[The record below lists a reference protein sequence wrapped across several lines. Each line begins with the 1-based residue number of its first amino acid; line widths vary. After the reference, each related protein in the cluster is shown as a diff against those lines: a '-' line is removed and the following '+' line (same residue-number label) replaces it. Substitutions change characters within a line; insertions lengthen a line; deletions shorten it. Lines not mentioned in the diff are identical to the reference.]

1 MVLASPAA
9 SVTAVLGPTN
19 TGKTHLAIER
29 MLGHRNGVIGF
40 PLRLL
45 ARENYDKIV
54 ARKGA
59 RAVALVTGEEKIVP
73 PDAKYF
79 VCTVEAMPLDRR
91 FEFLAVDEVQIAGEQ
106 ERGHVFTDRLMH
118 ARGLDETML
127 LGSETIRPLLKRLV
141 PGARFETRPRLSE
154 LSYSGLCKMT
164 RLPRRSAVVAF
175 SAADVY
181 AIAEVVRRQRGGVAV
196 VMGALS
202 PRTRNAQVQMYQE
215 GDVDYLVATDAI
227 GMGLNMD
234 IDHVFFASDRK
245 FDGRFPRRLRA
256 AELAQIAG
264 RAGRHMNDGT
274 FGVTGNCAPL
284 DDEAVMAIESH
295 TFDPLKQLGWR
306 NTRLDFSTIRDL
318 KRSLDIWPEHDFLSR
333 KRDGE
338 DQEALETLSRMADVA
353 VRATSPARIRLLW
366 DVCQIPDFQKHL
378 TESHARLLAQVY
390 LYLTDAEEKLPSDW
404 VDGQMSRFDR
414 TEGDID
420 TLMGRIAHIRTWT
433 YITHRGD
440 WIDDAGH
447 WQSRA
452 RAIEDRLSDALHQ
465 QLTLR
470 FVDRRSA
477 TLSRKLKGDKEDILA
492 GVSGDGT
499 VTVEGHRVGHLE
511 GFSFQPDAA
520 NTEEEKQVMTAA
532 RRVLPDEIAR
542 RVSRL
547 ESDLDEVFRLDSHG
561 VFFWRGHPVAD
572 LVAGDV
578 AWRPDVR
585 VRESDMLEPAQ
596 RDRMHKRL
604 RTWMEAHLEAV
615 VPQLLQL
622 ARSDLSGGAR
632 GIVFQVLE
640 GLGNAPAEGLR
651 AMVKELDDQ
660 GRKDLARVGIR
671 LGTENLYIPQ
681 LLKPKAVA
689 LRGLLWSVQH
699 GRFPEEGLPPE
710 GRVQVVRRAET
721 PTEYD
726 VALGYQRL
734 GGRAIRIDMVERIAA
749 LIRQAARNGPFPI
762 NPDMLSL
769 AGVDHETFAA
779 ILNDLGYR
787 KVGER
792 PAEVPQAVTAAGTAP
807 ETVSDTETSAVTPV
821 PTEAGTDEAVPAET
835 VSAEAAPTGSD
846 TVEGATDPTGA
857 MPDPVAAESLA
868 MPTPEEDGPASDAEP
883 VSAVAVED
891 SPQSVEPE
899 AEPVTSEPAASEA
912 AASEAV
918 EPEAQPPVDITVAE
932 AAPGDQDQADSTPGD
947 VVPAG
952 PDVEEIQVGDV
963 SSAPAED
970 AGDAGATDVEAEAE
984 PVVMVPLFAR
994 RRREEGRRPRS
1005 NRSKRQGEQ
1014 RADGAP
1020 SGENRQQGRP
1030 YQGRSAQ
1037 SQPGQGQGQSGQ
1049 AQSGQGQPP
1058 QGQAPQGR
1066 SGDGKPSHGKPQHAR
1081 HGQGDGGGQRS
1092 DGRRG
1097 KGGGPKRRDGDR
1109 RGRDGRD
1116 DRPRV
1121 HTAEPERKGEI
1132 DPDSPFAA
1140 LAGLRDALRKKDG

>member
-59 RAVALVTGEEKIVP
+59 RAVALVTGEEKIIP
-73 PDAKYF
+73 PDARYF
-79 VCTVEAMPLDRR
+79 VCTVESMPVDRG
-91 FEFLAVDEVQIAGEQ
+91 FEFLAVDEIQLAGDP

-175 SAADVY
+175 SASDVY
-181 AIAEVVRRQRGGVAV
+181 AIAETVRRQRGGVAV

-215 GDVDYLVATDAI
+215 GEVDYLVATDAI

-245 FDGRFPRRLRA
+245 FDGRFPRKLRA

-274 FGVTGNCAPL
+274 FGVTGTCSPL

-306 NTRLDFSTIRDL
+306 NTRLDFSTMRDL
-318 KRSLDIWPEHDFLSR
+318 KRSLEAWPEHDFLSR

-338 DQEALETLSRMADVA
+338 DQEALETLSRMEEVA
-353 VRATSPARIRLLW
+353 VRASAPARIRLLW

-452 RAIEDRLSDALHQ
+452 RSIEDRLSDALHQ

-477 TLSRKLKGDKEDILA
+477 TLSRKLKGGKEDILA

-499 VTVEGHRVGHLE
+499 VTVEGHRVGTLE
-511 GFSFQPDAA
+511 GFSFAPDAA

-542 RVSRL
+542 RVARL
-547 ESDLDEVFRLDSHG
+547 ESDLDEVFRLDGHG

-596 RDRMHKRL
+596 RDRMQKRL
-604 RTWMEAHLEAV
+604 KTWLEAHLEATI
-615 VPQLLQL
+615 PQLLQL

-660 GRKDLARVGIR
+660 GRKDLARVGVR

-689 LRGLLWSVQH
+689 LRGLLWSVHH

-710 GRVQVVRRAET
+710 GRVQVVRRPET

-726 VALGYQRL
+726 IALGYQRL

-749 LIRQAARNGPFPI
+749 LIRQSARNGPFPI

-792 PAEVPQAVTAAGTAP
+792 PAETPAAAAAAPAADAAAGEGAQDAAPAAEAPAP
-807 ETVSDTETSAVTPV
+807 ETQPEEAPATAETAPQEPAPV
-821 PTEAGTDEAVPAET
+821 ETAPADPAEAPAVPAPAG
-835 VSAEAAPTGSD
+835 SAPATSVEEEAAG
-846 TVEGATDPTGA
+846 VGAPSPADAPATT
-857 MPDPVAAESLA
+857 
-868 MPTPEEDGPASDAEP
+868 EERASPGIA
-883 VSAVAVED
+883 AVEI
-891 SPQSVEPE
+891 P
-899 AEPVTSEPAASEA
+899 
-912 AASEAV
+912 AV
-918 EPEAQPPVDITVAE
+918 ETPAVEIAAAE
-932 AAPGDQDQADSTPGD
+932 AAPGEAAPGETTPG
-947 VVPAG
+947 
-952 PDVEEIQVGDV
+952 ETT
-963 SSAPAED
+963 SASPSD
-970 AGDAGATDVEAEAE
+970 AEAPE
-984 PVVMVPLFAR
+984 TPAPSTSEAASDAVGETPSGEGEAVVMVPLFAR
-994 RRREEGRRPRS
+994 RRREEGRRPRA
-1005 NRSKRQGEQ
+1005 NRGKRQGEQ
-1014 RADGAP
+1014 RAEGAEDGAAA
-1020 SGENRQQGRP
+1020 GERRRQ
-1030 YQGRSAQ
+1030 
-1037 SQPGQGQGQSGQ
+1037 
-1049 AQSGQGQPP
+1049 
-1058 QGQAPQGR
+1058 
-1066 SGDGKPSHGKPQHAR
+1066 GKPSGGKPADGNTAGRGNARPGSNAGPGGKPGSGNNAGRGKPR
-1081 HGQGDGGGQRS
+1081 HGQGDGEHS
-1092 DGRRG
+1092 DRRRG
-1097 KGGGPKRRDGDR
+1097 KGGPNRRDDR
-1109 RGRDGRD
+1109 RGRD

-1121 HTAEPERKGEI
+1121 HTAEPERKGEV

>member
-29 MLGHRNGVIGF
+29 MLGHRDGVIGF

-54 ARKGA
+54 ARKGH

-73 PDAKYF
+73 PDARYF
-79 VCTVEAMPLDRR
+79 VCTVESMPVDRR
-91 FEFLAVDEVQIAGEQ
+91 FEFLAVDEVQLAGDQ
-106 ERGHVFTDRLMH
+106 ERGHIFTDRLIH
-118 ARGLDETML
+118 ARGLEETMF

-141 PGARFETRPRLSE
+141 PDARFETRPRLSD

-215 GDVDYLVATDAI
+215 GEVDYLVATDAI

-234 IDHVFFASDRK
+234 IDHVFFAADRK

-295 TFDPLKQLGWR
+295 TFDPLKQLAWR
-306 NTRLDFSTIRDL
+306 NNRLDFSTIRDL
-318 KRSLDIWPEHDFLSR
+318 KRSLEQWPDHDFLSR

-338 DQEALETLSRMADVA
+338 DQEALEALSRMEDVA
-353 VRATSPARIRLLW
+353 VRASSQSRIRLLW
-366 DVCQIPDFQKHL
+366 EVCQIPDFQKHL

-404 VDGQMSRFDR
+404 VNGQMSRFDR

-447 WQSRA
+447 WQSTA

-477 TLSRKLKGDKEDILA
+477 TLARKLKGGKEEILA

-511 GFSFQPDAA
+511 GFSFVPDAA

-532 RRVLPDEIAR
+532 RRVLPDEIGR

-547 ESDLDEVFRLDSHG
+547 ESDLDEVFRLDGHG

-578 AWRPDVR
+578 PLRPGVR

-596 RDRMHKRL
+596 RERIEKRL
-604 RTWMEAHLEAV
+604 RTWTETHLEAV
-615 VPQLLQL
+615 VPQLTQL
-622 ARSDLSGGAR
+622 DRSDLSGGAR

-689 LRGLLWSVQH
+689 LRGLLWSVHH
-699 GRFPEEGLPPE
+699 GRFPEEGTPPE
-710 GRVQVVRRAET
+710 GRVQIERRPET
-721 PTEYD
+721 PKEYD
-726 VALGYQRL
+726 LALGYQRL

-749 LIRQAARNGPFPI
+749 LIRQAARNGPFAI

-792 PAEVPQAVTAAGTAP
+792 PAETPQTASATVDAQPAESELSGNEPAHSLPVGVPQAEPDAGSEATAVQDTAAATDTEMPQAP
-807 ETVSDTETSAVTPV
+807 TETVSPVEPSSEGDRPEVSISGADPSGEVVSSADPGMATASDGAAPPPV
-821 PTEAGTDEAVPAET
+821 EASADALAEAPADIPVEAAAPDGP
-835 VSAEAAPTGSD
+835 VDAAGAEAPVEGGSAEA
-846 TVEGATDPTGA
+846 EATA
-857 MPDPVAAESLA
+857 
-868 MPTPEEDGPASDAEP
+868 
-883 VSAVAVED
+883 
-891 SPQSVEPE
+891 
-899 AEPVTSEPAASEA
+899 
-912 AASEAV
+912 
-918 EPEAQPPVDITVAE
+918 
-932 AAPGDQDQADSTPGD
+932 
-947 VVPAG
+947 
-952 PDVEEIQVGDV
+952 
-963 SSAPAED
+963 
-970 AGDAGATDVEAEAE
+970 

-994 RRREEGRRPRS
+994 RRREEGRRPRA
-1005 NRSKRQGEQ
+1005 NRGKRPAEAKGEQ
-1014 RADGAP
+1014 RAEAAATGDTRRQGKPANSAKGGPGAAGQGKP
-1020 SGENRQQGRP
+1020 TQGRP
-1030 YQGRSAQ
+1030 
-1037 SQPGQGQGQSGQ
+1037 
-1049 AQSGQGQPP
+1049 
-1058 QGQAPQGR
+1058 
-1066 SGDGKPSHGKPQHAR
+1066 
-1081 HGQGDGGGQRS
+1081 GQGDGDGQRS
-1092 DGRRG
+1092 DRRRG
-1097 KGGGPKRRDGDR
+1097 KGGPKRRDRDDR
-1109 RGRDGRD
+1109 RGRD

-1132 DPDSPFAA
+1132 DPGSPFAA
-1140 LAGLRDALRKKDG
+1140 LAGLRDAMRKKDG

>member
-29 MLGHRNGVIGF
+29 MLGHRDGVIGF

-54 ARKGA
+54 ARKGH
-59 RAVALVTGEEKIVP
+59 RAVALVTGEEKIIP
-73 PDAKYF
+73 PDARYF
-79 VCTVEAMPLDRR
+79 VCTVESMPLDRA
-91 FEFLAVDEVQIAGEQ
+91 FEFLAVDEVQLAGDP
-106 ERGHVFTDRLMH
+106 ERGHVFTDRLLH
-118 ARGLDETML
+118 ARGLEETML

-141 PGARFETRPRLSE
+141 PEARFETRPRLSE

-215 GDVDYLVATDAI
+215 GEVDYLVATDAI

-295 TFDPLKQLGWR
+295 TFDPLKQLSWR
-306 NTRLDFSTIRDL
+306 NTRLDFSTMRDL
-318 KRSLDIWPEHDFLSR
+318 KRSLEVWPEHDFLSR

-338 DQEALETLSRMADVA
+338 DHEALEALSRTEEVA
-353 VRATSPARIRLLW
+353 ARANGPARIRLLW

-477 TLSRKLKGDKEDILA
+477 TLSRKLKGGKEDILA

-547 ESDLDEVFRLDSHG
+547 ESDLDEVFRLDGHG
-561 VFFWRGHPVAD
+561 VFFWRGTPVAD

-578 AWRPDVR
+578 PWRPDVR
-585 VRESDMLEPAQ
+585 VRESDMLEPPQ
-596 RDRMHKRL
+596 RDRVQKRL
-604 RTWMEAHLEAV
+604 RTWLEVHLEAV
-615 VPQLLQL
+615 IPQLLQL

-651 AMVKELDDQ
+651 PMVKELDDQ

-681 LLKPKAVA
+681 LLKPKPVA
-689 LRGLLWSVQH
+689 LRGLLWSVFH

-710 GRVQVVRRAET
+710 GRVQVVRRPET

-726 VALGYQRL
+726 IALGYQRL

-749 LIRQAARNGPFPI
+749 LIRQAARNGPFAI

-769 AGVDHETFAA
+769 AGVDHETFTA

-792 PAEVPQAVTAAGTAP
+792 PAEQPAAEQPVADQSAAPEDQAAVADTAAEEPTPGEAAETQPVETQPVETQPVDTTAADTTDADTPAAPAEVEGPEAGSERADAEAP
-807 ETVSDTETSAVTPV
+807 ESV
-821 PTEAGTDEAVPAET
+821 
-835 VSAEAAPTGSD
+835 
-846 TVEGATDPTGA
+846 GA
-857 MPDPVAAESLA
+857 
-868 MPTPEEDGPASDAEP
+868 PTPEEPPAGEQPADAAPTEVRPEAAETPAVPDAAPAADPEVTTPAEP
-883 VSAVAVED
+883 VD
-891 SPQSVEPE
+891 
-899 AEPVTSEPAASEA
+899 A
-912 AASEAV
+912 AASDVAADPESPDDAAEV
-918 EPEAQPPVDITVAE
+918 APEAD
-932 AAPGDQDQADSTPGD
+932 
-947 VVPAG
+947 
-952 PDVEEIQVGDV
+952 
-963 SSAPAED
+963 
-970 AGDAGATDVEAEAE
+970 AE

-994 RRREEGRRPRS
+994 RRREENRRPRP
-1005 NRSKRQGEQ
+1005 NRNKQRQGGNRQNVAEGAPAGEA
-1014 RADGAP
+1014 RADG
-1020 SGENRQQGRP
+1020 RP
-1030 YQGRSAQ
+1030 AQ
-1037 SQPGQGQGQSGQ
+1037 DRPAQDRQGQDRQGQDRQ
-1049 AQSGQGQPP
+1049 ERSGQGKRPDN
-1058 QGQAPQGR
+1058 R
-1066 SGDGKPSHGKPQHAR
+1066 SSQGKPQHGKPAHAR
-1081 HGQGDGGGQRS
+1081 QGEGDGQRS
-1092 DGRRG
+1092 DRRRG
-1097 KGGGPKRRDGDR
+1097 GGKGPNRRDGDR
-1109 RGRDGRD
+1109 RGRD

-1121 HTAEPERKGEI
+1121 HTAEPERRGEI

-1140 LAGLRDALRKKDG
+1140 LAGLRDAMRKKDG

>member
-1 MVLASPAA
+1 M
-9 SVTAVLGPTN
+9 AVLGPTN

-29 MLGHRNGVIGF
+29 MLAHRTGVIGF

-54 ARKGA
+54 ARKGH
-59 RAVALVTGEEKIVP
+59 RAVALVTGEEKIIP
-73 PDAKYF
+73 PDARYF
-79 VCTVEAMPLDRR
+79 VCTVESMPLDRA
-91 FEFLAVDEVQIAGEQ
+91 FEFLAVDEVQLAGDP
-106 ERGHVFTDRLMH
+106 ERGHVFTDRLLH

-127 LGSETIRPLLKRLV
+127 LGSETIRPLLRRLV
-141 PGARFETRPRLSE
+141 PEARFETRPRLSE

-215 GDVDYLVATDAI
+215 GEVDYLVATDAI

-245 FDGRFPRRLRA
+245 FDGRFPRKLRA

-274 FGVTGNCAPL
+274 FGVTGNCPPL
-284 DDEAVMAIESH
+284 DDEAVMAIETH
-295 TFDPLKQLGWR
+295 TFDALKQLSWR
-306 NTRLDFSTIRDL
+306 NTRLDFSTMRDL
-318 KRSLDIWPEHDFLSR
+318 KRSLEVWPEHDFLSR

-338 DQEALETLSRMADVA
+338 DQEALEALSRMEEVA
-353 VRATSPARIRLLW
+353 KRANGPGRIRLLW

-477 TLSRKLKGDKEDILA
+477 TLSRKLKGGKEDILA

-547 ESDLDEVFRLDSHG
+547 ESDLDEVFRLDGHG
-561 VFFWRGHPVAD
+561 VFFWRGTPVAD

-578 AWRPDVR
+578 PWRPDVR
-585 VRESDMLEPAQ
+585 VRESDMLEPPQ
-596 RDRMHKRL
+596 RDRVQKRL
-604 RTWMEAHLEAV
+604 RTWLEVHLEAV
-615 VPQLLQL
+615 IPQLLQL

-640 GLGNAPAEGLR
+640 GLGNAPAEALR
-651 AMVKELDDQ
+651 PMVKELDEQ

-681 LLKPKAVA
+681 LLKPKPVA
-689 LRGLLWSVQH
+689 MRGLLWSVFH

-710 GRVQVVRRAET
+710 GRVQVVRRPET
-721 PTEYD
+721 PKEYD
-726 VALGYQRL
+726 IALGYQRL

-749 LIRQAARNGPFPI
+749 LIRQAARNGPFAI

-769 AGVDHETFAA
+769 AGVDHETFTA

-792 PAEVPQAVTAAGTAP
+792 PADQPAAVQTPSEASDAPAAAEEPTPGEAVAAEAGAEMAAEQPAP
-807 ETVSDTETSAVTPV
+807 EQAGPEQAEGEARAEVADAQAPESIGAPTLQDT
-821 PTEAGTDEAVPAET
+821 PA
-835 VSAEAAPTGSD
+835 AEAAP
-846 TVEGATDPTGA
+846 EAP
-857 MPDPVAAESLA
+857 AAA
-868 MPTPEEDGPASDAEP
+868 TPEAP
-883 VSAVAVED
+883 
-891 SPQSVEPE
+891 
-899 AEPVTSEPAASEA
+899 
-912 AASEAV
+912 
-918 EPEAQPPVDITVAE
+918 AE
-932 AAPGDQDQADSTPGD
+932 AAPEVPSEAGSEEPAADAAPQGGTAEETPD
-947 VVPAG
+947 AAG
-952 PDVEEIQVGDV
+952 E
-963 SSAPAED
+963 
-970 AGDAGATDVEAEAE
+970 TEAEA
-984 PVVMVPLFAR
+984 VVMVPLFAR
-994 RRREEGRRPRS
+994 RRREEGRRPRPNRNRQRQGGERSGAEAGAETRTDGRPGREKRADNRPNQGKPS
-1005 NRSKRQGEQ
+1005 NGKPGGGKPAHGRQGE
-1014 RADGAP
+1014 
-1020 SGENRQQGRP
+1020 
-1030 YQGRSAQ
+1030 
-1037 SQPGQGQGQSGQ
+1037 
-1049 AQSGQGQPP
+1049 
-1058 QGQAPQGR
+1058 
-1066 SGDGKPSHGKPQHAR
+1066 GD
-1081 HGQGDGGGQRS
+1081 GQRS
-1092 DGRRG
+1092 DRRRG
-1097 KGGGPKRRDGDR
+1097 GGKGPNRRDDR
-1109 RGRDGRD
+1109 RGRD

-1121 HTAEPERKGEI
+1121 HTAEPERRGEI

-1140 LAGLRDALRKKDG
+1140 LAGLRDAMRKKDG

>member
-29 MLGHRNGVIGF
+29 MLGHRDGVIGF

-54 ARKGA
+54 ARKGV
-59 RAVALVTGEEKIVP
+59 RAVALVTGEEKIIP
-73 PDAKYF
+73 PDARYF
-79 VCTVEAMPLDRR
+79 VCTVESMPVDRR
-91 FEFLAVDEVQIAGEQ
+91 FEFLAVDEVQLAGDP
-106 ERGHVFTDRLMH
+106 ERGHVFTDRLIN

-127 LGSETIRPLLKRLV
+127 LGAETIRPLLKKLV
-141 PGARFETRPRLSE
+141 PGARLETRPRLSE
-154 LSYSGLCKMT
+154 LTYSGHAKMT

-181 AIAEVVRRQRGGVAV
+181 AIAEIVRRQRGGAAV

-215 GDVDYLVATDAI
+215 GEVDYLIATDAI

-306 NTRLDFSTIRDL
+306 NTRLDFTTIRDL
-318 KRSLDIWPEHDFLSR
+318 KRSLELWPEHDFLSR

-338 DQEALETLSRMADVA
+338 DQEALDALSRMEEVA
-353 VRATSPARIRLLW
+353 ARASSPGRIRLLW

-390 LYLTDAEEKLPSDW
+390 LYLTDADERLPSDW

-440 WIDDAGH
+440 WIEDAGH

-477 TLSRKLKGDKEDILA
+477 TLSRKLKGGKEEILA

-511 GFSFQPDAA
+511 GFAFVPDAA
-520 NTEEEKQVMTAA
+520 NSEEAKQVMTAA
-532 RRVLPDEIAR
+532 RRVLPEEIAR

-547 ESDLDEVFRLDSHG
+547 ESDLDEVFRLDGHG
-561 VFFWRGHPVAD
+561 VFSWRGHAVAD

-585 VRESDMLEPAQ
+585 VRDSDLLEPTH
-596 RDRMHKRL
+596 RDRVHKRL
-604 RTWMEAHLEAV
+604 RTWLEAHLEAGI
-615 VPQLLQL
+615 PQLLQL
-622 ARSDLSGGAR
+622 ARSDLSGAAR
-632 GIVFQVLE
+632 GITFQVLE

-651 AMVKELDDQ
+651 TLVKELDEQ

-671 LGTENLYIPQ
+671 LGTENLYIPL

-689 LRGLLWSVQH
+689 LRGLLWSVSN

-710 GRVQVVRRAET
+710 GRVQVERQAET
-721 PTEYD
+721 PKEFD
-726 VALGYQRL
+726 LALGYQRL

-749 LIRQAARNGPFPI
+749 LVRQAARNGPFAI

-792 PAEVPQAVTAAGTAP
+792 PAEPAPAVASADAEAP
-807 ETVSDTETSAVTPV
+807 ETVPAEAASAETAPADTVATDGQAPETPMSA
-821 PTEAGTDEAVPAET
+821 DAET
-835 VSAEAAPTGSD
+835 V
-846 TVEGATDPTGA
+846 
-857 MPDPVAAESLA
+857 
-868 MPTPEEDGPASDAEP
+868 
-883 VSAVAVED
+883 
-891 SPQSVEPE
+891 
-899 AEPVTSEPAASEA
+899 
-912 AASEAV
+912 
-918 EPEAQPPVDITVAE
+918 
-932 AAPGDQDQADSTPGD
+932 
-947 VVPAG
+947 G
-952 PDVEEIQVGDV
+952 PDVETAQTDVAQTDVAQTDVAQTDVAQTDVAQTDVTPPGAPQGDTVGDA
-963 SSAPAED
+963 SAPQTAAEGVTGTEGEEAPTSP
-970 AGDAGATDVEAEAE
+970 AGDAVPPATADAAPPSADAAAMEPTAE
-984 PVVMVPLFAR
+984 PDAAPQDQAGAETVEGEAPAVVMVPLFAR
-994 RRREEGRRPRS
+994 RRREDGRRPRG
-1005 NRSKRQGEQ
+1005 NRGKQRQGGDRQAGDRQGGERQ
-1014 RADGAP
+1014 GGERRAEAPTGAP
-1020 SGENRQQGRP
+1020 SGKGRPERKRHEKQGQGRP
-1030 YQGRSAQ
+1030 DAGGDTAGR
-1037 SQPGQGQGQSGQ
+1037 Q
-1049 AQSGQGQPP
+1049 A
-1058 QGQAPQGR
+1058 
-1066 SGDGKPSHGKPQHAR
+1066 D
-1081 HGQGDGGGQRS
+1081 GQRS
-1092 DGRRG
+1092 DRRRG
-1097 KGGGPKRRDGDR
+1097 KGGGRRDGDR
-1109 RGRDGRD
+1109 RERRD

-1132 DPDSPFAA
+1132 DPDSPFAK

>member
-1 MVLASPAA
+1 MGDVCKTFSVRTPICVMPKAALNGALCSFPMVLASPAA
-9 SVTAVLGPTN
+9 SVMAVLGPTN

-29 MLGHRNGVIGF
+29 MLAHRSGVIGF

-54 ARKGA
+54 ARKGH
-59 RAVALVTGEEKIVP
+59 RAVALVTGEEKIIP
-73 PDAKYF
+73 PDARYF
-79 VCTVEAMPLDRR
+79 VCTVESMPLDRA
-91 FEFLAVDEVQIAGEQ
+91 FEFLAVDEVQLAGDP
-106 ERGHVFTDRLMH
+106 ERGHVFTDRLLH

-127 LGSETIRPLLKRLV
+127 LGSETIRPLLRRLV
-141 PGARFETRPRLSE
+141 PEARFETRRRLSE

-215 GDVDYLVATDAI
+215 GEVDYLVATDAI

-245 FDGRFPRRLRA
+245 FDGRFPRKLRA

-274 FGVTGNCAPL
+274 FGVTGNCPPL
-284 DDEAVMAIESH
+284 DDEAVMAIETH
-295 TFDPLKQLGWR
+295 TFDALKQLSWR
-306 NTRLDFSTIRDL
+306 NTRLDFSTMRDL
-318 KRSLDIWPEHDFLSR
+318 KRSLEVWPEHDFLSR

-338 DQEALETLSRMADVA
+338 DQEALEALSRMEEVA
-353 VRATSPARIRLLW
+353 KRANGPGRIRLLW

-477 TLSRKLKGDKEDILA
+477 TLSRKLKGGKEDILA

-547 ESDLDEVFRLDSHG
+547 ESDLDEVFRLDGHG
-561 VFFWRGHPVAD
+561 VFFWRGTPVAD

-578 AWRPDVR
+578 PWRPDVR
-585 VRESDMLEPAQ
+585 VRESDMLEPPQ
-596 RDRMHKRL
+596 RDRVQKRL
-604 RTWMEAHLEAV
+604 RTWLEVHLEAV
-615 VPQLLQL
+615 IPQLLQL

-640 GLGNAPAEGLR
+640 GLGNAPAEALR
-651 AMVKELDDQ
+651 PMVKELDEQ

-681 LLKPKAVA
+681 LLKPKPVA
-689 LRGLLWSVQH
+689 MRGLLWSVFH

-710 GRVQVVRRAET
+710 GRVQVVRRPET
-721 PTEYD
+721 PKEYD
-726 VALGYQRL
+726 IALGYQRL

-749 LIRQAARNGPFPI
+749 LIRQAARNGPFAI

-769 AGVDHETFAA
+769 AGVDHETFTA

-792 PAEVPQAVTAAGTAP
+792 PADQPAAAQTSSEAPDAPAAAEEPTPGEAVAAETGAETVPEQPAPDQPAP
-807 ETVSDTETSAVTPV
+807 ETQAEVADAQAPESVGAPAPEDTPV
-821 PTEAGTDEAVPAET
+821 VEVAPA
-835 VSAEAAPTGSD
+835 
-846 TVEGATDPTGA
+846 
-857 MPDPVAAESLA
+857 
-868 MPTPEEDGPASDAEP
+868 
-883 VSAVAVED
+883 
-891 SPQSVEPE
+891 
-899 AEPVTSEPAASEA
+899 EPAAETPAEVPPEVPSEA
-912 AASEAV
+912 GSE
-918 EPEAQPPVDITVAE
+918 EPVAE
-932 AAPGDQDQADSTPGD
+932 AAPQDGTAEETPD
-947 VVPAG
+947 TAG
-952 PDVEEIQVGDV
+952 E
-963 SSAPAED
+963 
-970 AGDAGATDVEAEAE
+970 TEAEA
-984 PVVMVPLFAR
+984 VVMVPLFAR
-994 RRREEGRRPRS
+994 RRREEGRRPRPNRNRQRQGGERSGAETGAETRTDGRPGREKRADNRPNQGKPS
-1005 NRSKRQGEQ
+1005 NGKPGGGKPAHGRQGE
-1014 RADGAP
+1014 
-1020 SGENRQQGRP
+1020 
-1030 YQGRSAQ
+1030 
-1037 SQPGQGQGQSGQ
+1037 
-1049 AQSGQGQPP
+1049 
-1058 QGQAPQGR
+1058 
-1066 SGDGKPSHGKPQHAR
+1066 GD
-1081 HGQGDGGGQRS
+1081 GQRS
-1092 DGRRG
+1092 DRRRG
-1097 KGGGPKRRDGDR
+1097 GGKGPNRRDDR
-1109 RGRDGRD
+1109 RGRD

-1121 HTAEPERKGEI
+1121 HTAEPERRGEI

-1140 LAGLRDALRKKDG
+1140 LAGLRDAMRKKDG

>member
-29 MLGHRNGVIGF
+29 MLGHRDGVIGF

-54 ARKGA
+54 ARKGH
-59 RAVALVTGEEKIVP
+59 RAVALVTGEEKIIP

-79 VCTVEAMPLDRR
+79 VCTVESMPVERG
-91 FEFLAVDEVQIAGEQ
+91 FEFLAVDEVQLAGDQ

-118 ARGLDETML
+118 ARGLEETML

-141 PGARFETRPRLSE
+141 PDARFETRPRLSE

-215 GDVDYLVATDAI
+215 GEVDYLVATDAI

-234 IDHVFFASDRK
+234 IDHVFFAADRK

-295 TFDPLKQLGWR
+295 TFDPLKQLAWR
-306 NTRLDFSTIRDL
+306 NNRLDFSTIRDL
-318 KRSLDIWPEHDFLSR
+318 KRSLEQWPDHDFLSR

-338 DQEALETLSRMADVA
+338 DQEALEALSRMEDVA
-353 VRATSPARIRLLW
+353 GRASSQARIRLLW

-477 TLSRKLKGDKEDILA
+477 TLARKLKGGKEDILA

-511 GFSFQPDAA
+511 GFSFVPDAA

-532 RRVLPDEIAR
+532 RRVLPDEIGR

-547 ESDLDEVFRLDSHG
+547 ESDLDEVFRLDGHG

-578 AWRPDVR
+578 PWRPGVR
-585 VRESDMLEPAQ
+585 VRESDMLDPPQ
-596 RDRMHKRL
+596 RDRIEKRL
-604 RTWMEAHLEAV
+604 RTWTEAHLEAV
-615 VPQLLQL
+615 IPQLLQL
-622 ARSDLSGGAR
+622 DRSDLSGGAR

-651 AMVKELDDQ
+651 PMVKELDDQ

-689 LRGLLWSVQH
+689 LRGLLWSVHH
-699 GRFPEEGLPPE
+699 GRFPEEGMPPE
-710 GRVQVVRRAET
+710 GRVQIERRPET
-721 PTEYD
+721 PKEYD
-726 VALGYQRL
+726 LALGYQRL

-749 LIRQAARNGPFPI
+749 LIRQAARNGPFAI

-792 PAEVPQAVTAAGTAP
+792 PADTPKPAETASVPVA
-807 ETVSDTETSAVTPV
+807 ETPPGDTP
-821 PTEAGTDEAVPAET
+821 EAGPVPAEGAMALDEAAPDAP
-835 VSAEAAPTGSD
+835 AEAAPPETAPVQ
-846 TVEGATDPTGA
+846 TTPAEEGAATSAESSPDTSTSPDTLGA
-857 MPDPVAAESLA
+857 PIPEDGPPEETAAAEQVGPAVDQDPVAGPDLASALATAQEPTTQAES
-868 MPTPEEDGPASDAEP
+868 AEG
-883 VSAVAVED
+883 
-891 SPQSVEPE
+891 
-899 AEPVTSEPAASEA
+899 T
-912 AASEAV
+912 
-918 EPEAQPPVDITVAE
+918 
-932 AAPGDQDQADSTPGD
+932 
-947 VVPAG
+947 
-952 PDVEEIQVGDV
+952 
-963 SSAPAED
+963 PAEEV
-970 AGDAGATDVEAEAE
+970 AAEQVAAEQGAAEEGAADQPSGEATPSGEQTDAE

-994 RRREEGRRPRS
+994 RRREEGRRHRG
-1005 NRSKRQGEQ
+1005 NRGKRQGEARTEQ
-1014 RADGAP
+1014 RSEGAP
-1020 SGENRQQGRP
+1020 DGDKRRQGKPANGAKAGPGQGGGPGPGGGSGQGKPAQGRP
-1030 YQGRSAQ
+1030 
-1037 SQPGQGQGQSGQ
+1037 GQGE
-1049 AQSGQGQPP
+1049 A
-1058 QGQAPQGR
+1058 
-1066 SGDGKPSHGKPQHAR
+1066 D
-1081 HGQGDGGGQRS
+1081 GQRS
-1092 DGRRG
+1092 DRRRG
-1097 KGGGPKRRDGDR
+1097 KGGPKRRDDR
-1109 RGRDGRD
+1109 RGRD

-1140 LAGLRDALRKKDG
+1140 LAGLRDAMRKKDG

>member
-29 MLGHRNGVIGF
+29 MLAHRDGVIGF

-54 ARKGA
+54 ARKGR
-59 RAVALVTGEEKIVP
+59 RAVALVTGEEKIIP

-79 VCTVEAMPLDRR
+79 VCTVESMPLDRA
-91 FEFLAVDEVQIAGEQ
+91 FEFLAVDEVQLAGDP

-127 LGSETIRPLLKRLV
+127 LGAETIRPLLRRLV
-141 PGARFETRPRLSE
+141 PDARFETRTRLSK

-181 AIAEVVRRQRGGVAV
+181 AIAEVVRRQRGGAAV

-215 GDVDYLVATDAI
+215 GDVDYLIATDAI

-234 IDHVFFASDRK
+234 IDHVFFAADRK
-245 FDGRFPRRLRA
+245 FDGRFPRRLRP

-264 RAGRHMNDGT
+264 RAGRHMNDGS
-274 FGVTGNCAPL
+274 FGVTGTCPPL
-284 DDEAVMAIESH
+284 DDEAVVAIESH
-295 TFDPLKQLGWR
+295 SFDPLKQLGWR

-318 KRSLDIWPEHDFLSR
+318 KRSLETWPEHDFLSR
-333 KRDGE
+333 KRDGD
-338 DQEALETLSRMADVA
+338 DQEALDALSRMEDVVA
-353 VRATSPARIRLLW
+353 RASAPARIRLLW

-477 TLSRKLKGDKEDILA
+477 TLSRKLKGGKEEILA

-511 GFSFQPDAA
+511 GFAFVPDAT
-520 NTEEEKQVMTAA
+520 NSEEAKQVMTAA
-532 RRVLPDEIAR
+532 RRVLPEEIAR

-547 ESDLDEVFRLDSHG
+547 AADLDEVFRLDSHG

-585 VRESDMLEPAQ
+585 VRESDLLEPPQ
-596 RDRMHKRL
+596 RERVQKRL
-604 RTWMEAHLEAV
+604 RTWTEAHLEAGI
-615 VPQLLQL
+615 PHLLQL
-622 ARSDLSGGAR
+622 ARSDLSGPVR

-651 AMVKELDDQ
+651 ALVKELDDQ

-689 LRGLLWSVQH
+689 LRGLLWSVAR
-699 GRFPEEGLPPE
+699 GRFPEEGPPPE
-710 GRVQVVRRAET
+710 GRVQVVRRDET
-721 PTEYD
+721 PKDYD
-726 VALGYQRL
+726 LALGYQRL

-749 LIRQAARNGPFPI
+749 LIRQAARNGPFAI

-779 ILNDLGYR
+779 ILGDLGYR

-792 PAEVPQAVTAAGTAP
+792 PAEPTQSEAAKA
-807 ETVSDTETSAVTPV
+807 A
-821 PTEAGTDEAVPAET
+821 PAET
-835 VSAEAAPTGSD
+835 EATAAAP
-846 TVEGATDPTGA
+846 A
-857 MPDPVAAESLA
+857 
-868 MPTPEEDGPASDAEP
+868 
-883 VSAVAVED
+883 
-891 SPQSVEPE
+891 
-899 AEPVTSEPAASEA
+899 
-912 AASEAV
+912 
-918 EPEAQPPVDITVAE
+918 
-932 AAPGDQDQADSTPGD
+932 
-947 VVPAG
+947 
-952 PDVEEIQVGDV
+952 
-963 SSAPAED
+963 
-970 AGDAGATDVEAEAE
+970 EAEAE
-984 PVVMVPLFAR
+984 AGAAVGSMADPGSTETPPVEAAAEDAAPVDTVSVDAAPDEARSDTSQTAEAERSDDVAVSEVSEAADDADQVPDAVAIEAEAPAAESPGPDSPAVERPASEAPTAETPVAETAAAGPSETQPSDVDATAESSEVVDGEAAAGDPDAGDEAPVVMVPLFAR
-994 RRREEGRRPRS
+994 RRREDGRRP
-1005 NRSKRQGEQ
+1005 NRNRGNRHDTQGDRRTDQAAGDGRPRGRGRTAGDGRAEDGQNRQG
-1014 RADGAP
+1014 RNKGD
-1020 SGENRQQGRP
+1020 
-1030 YQGRSAQ
+1030 
-1037 SQPGQGQGQSGQ
+1037 QGQGGE
-1049 AQSGQGQPP
+1049 
-1058 QGQAPQGR
+1058 
-1066 SGDGKPSHGKPQHAR
+1066 KHGNQR
-1081 HGQGDGGGQRS
+1081 QGGQRQGGQPVHARAG
-1092 DGRRG
+1092 DGDGQRPDRRRG
-1097 KGGGPKRRDGDR
+1097 KGPKRRDGDR
-1109 RGRDGRD
+1109 RPRD

>member
-1 MVLASPAA
+1 MVLASPAG

-29 MLGHRNGVIGF
+29 MLAHRDGVIGF

-54 ARKGA
+54 ARKGH
-59 RAVALVTGEEKIVP
+59 RAVALVTGEEKIIP
-73 PDAKYF
+73 PDARYF
-79 VCTVEAMPLDRR
+79 VCTVESMPLDRA
-91 FEFLAVDEVQIAGEQ
+91 FEFLAVDEVQLAGDP
-106 ERGHVFTDRLMH
+106 ERGHVFTDRLLH

-127 LGSETIRPLLKRLV
+127 LGSETIRPLLRRLV
-141 PGARFETRPRLSE
+141 PEARFETRPRLSE

-215 GDVDYLVATDAI
+215 GEVDYLVATDAI

-274 FGVTGNCAPL
+274 FGVTGNCPPL
-284 DDEAVMAIESH
+284 DDEAVMAIETH
-295 TFDPLKQLGWR
+295 TFDALKQLSWR

-318 KRSLDIWPEHDFLSR
+318 KRSLEVWPEHDFLSR

-338 DQEALETLSRMADVA
+338 DQEALDALSRMEEVA
-353 VRATSPARIRLLW
+353 RRANGPARIRQLW

-477 TLSRKLKGDKEDILA
+477 TLSRKLKGGKEDILA

-547 ESDLDEVFRLDSHG
+547 ESDLDEVFRLDAHG
-561 VFFWRGHPVAD
+561 VFYWRGTPVAD

-578 AWRPDVR
+578 PWRPDVR
-585 VRESDMLEPAQ
+585 VRESDMLEPPQ
-596 RDRMHKRL
+596 RDRVQKRL
-604 RTWMEAHLEAV
+604 RTWLEAHLEAAI
-615 VPQLLQL
+615 PQLLQL

-640 GLGNAPAEGLR
+640 GLGNAPAEALR
-651 AMVKELDDQ
+651 PMVKELDEQ

-681 LLKPKAVA
+681 LLKPKPVA
-689 LRGLLWSVQH
+689 LRGLLWSVFH

-710 GRVQVVRRAET
+710 GRVQVVRRPET
-721 PTEYD
+721 PKEYD
-726 VALGYQRL
+726 IALGYQRL

-749 LIRQAARNGPFPI
+749 LIRQAARNGPFAI

-769 AGVDHETFAA
+769 AGVDHETFTA

-792 PAEVPQAVTAAGTAP
+792 PAEQPAAEQPAATQASPEAAGT
-807 ETVSDTETSAVTPV
+807 ETAGSETEGSETAGSGSA
-821 PTEAGTDEAVPAET
+821 
-835 VSAEAAPTGSD
+835 
-846 TVEGATDPTGA
+846 
-857 MPDPVAAESLA
+857 AAE
-868 MPTPEEDGPASDAEP
+868 PTPG
-883 VSAVAVED
+883 
-891 SPQSVEPE
+891 
-899 AEPVTSEPAASEA
+899 
-912 AASEAV
+912 EAV
-918 EPEAQPPVDITVAE
+918 EPETGPEALVADAAAEPAEAQAPESVGAPSPQDTPPAE
-932 AAPGDQDQADSTPGD
+932 AAADQAPETTEEPTAEAAAETTVEAAAETASEPAPEASAVQDAPVQETASEEPSGADGEAAADAAGD
-947 VVPAG
+947 T
-952 PDVEEIQVGDV
+952 
-963 SSAPAED
+963 PAEP
-970 AGDAGATDVEAEAE
+970 EAEA
-984 PVVMVPLFAR
+984 VVMVPLFAR
-994 RRREEGRRPRS
+994 RRREENRRPRP
-1005 NRSKRQGEQ
+1005 NRNRQRQGGERSGGEAGAEA
-1014 RADGAP
+1014 RADGKP
-1020 SGENRQQGRP
+1020 GREKRPDNRPNQGKP
-1030 YQGRSAQ
+1030 N
-1037 SQPGQGQGQSGQ
+1037 
-1049 AQSGQGQPP
+1049 
-1058 QGQAPQGR
+1058 
-1066 SGDGKPSHGKPQHAR
+1066 DGKPGGGKPGGGKPA
-1081 HGQGDGGGQRS
+1081 HGRQGDGDGQR
-1092 DGRRG
+1092 
-1097 KGGGPKRRDGDR
+1097 GDR
-1109 RGRDGRD
+1109 RRGGGKGPNRRDDRRGRD

-1121 HTAEPERKGEI
+1121 HTAEPERRGEI

-1140 LAGLRDALRKKDG
+1140 LAGLRDAMRKKDG

>member
-1 MVLASPAA
+1 MGDVCKTFSVRTPICVMPKAALNGALCSFPMVLASPAA
-9 SVTAVLGPTN
+9 SVMAVLGPTN

-29 MLGHRNGVIGF
+29 MLAHRTGVIGF

-54 ARKGA
+54 ARKGH
-59 RAVALVTGEEKIVP
+59 RAVALVTGEEKIIP
-73 PDAKYF
+73 PDARYF
-79 VCTVEAMPLDRR
+79 VCTVESMPLDRA
-91 FEFLAVDEVQIAGEQ
+91 FEFLAVDEVQLAGDP
-106 ERGHVFTDRLMH
+106 ERGHVFTDRLLH

-127 LGSETIRPLLKRLV
+127 LGSETIRPLLRRLV
-141 PGARFETRPRLSE
+141 PEARFETRPRLSE

-215 GDVDYLVATDAI
+215 GEVDYLVATDAI

-245 FDGRFPRRLRA
+245 FDGRFPRKLRA

-274 FGVTGNCAPL
+274 FGVTGNCPPL
-284 DDEAVMAIESH
+284 DDEAVMAIETH
-295 TFDPLKQLGWR
+295 TFDALKQLSWR
-306 NTRLDFSTIRDL
+306 NTRLDFSTMRDL
-318 KRSLDIWPEHDFLSR
+318 KRSLEVWPEHDFLSR

-338 DQEALETLSRMADVA
+338 DQEALEALSRMEEVA
-353 VRATSPARIRLLW
+353 KRANGPGRIRMLW

-477 TLSRKLKGDKEDILA
+477 TLSRKLKGGKEDILA

-547 ESDLDEVFRLDSHG
+547 ESDLDEVFRLDGHG
-561 VFFWRGHPVAD
+561 VFFWRGTPVAD

-578 AWRPDVR
+578 PWRPDVR
-585 VRESDMLEPAQ
+585 VRESDMLEPPQ
-596 RDRMHKRL
+596 RDRVQKRL
-604 RTWMEAHLEAV
+604 RTWLEVHLEAV
-615 VPQLLQL
+615 IPQLLQL

-640 GLGNAPAEGLR
+640 GLGNAPAEALR
-651 AMVKELDDQ
+651 PMVKELDEQ

-681 LLKPKAVA
+681 LLKPKPVA
-689 LRGLLWSVQH
+689 MRGLLWSVFH

-710 GRVQVVRRAET
+710 GRVQVVRRPET
-721 PTEYD
+721 PKEYD
-726 VALGYQRL
+726 IALGYQRL

-749 LIRQAARNGPFPI
+749 LIRQAARNGPFAI

-769 AGVDHETFAA
+769 AGVDHETFTA

-792 PAEVPQAVTAAGTAP
+792 PADQPAAAQTPSEASDAP
-807 ETVSDTETSAVTPV
+807 AAAEEPTPG
-821 PTEAGTDEAVPAET
+821 EA
-835 VSAEAAPTGSD
+835 
-846 TVEGATDPTGA
+846 
-857 MPDPVAAESLA
+857 VAAEA
-868 MPTPEEDGPASDAEP
+868 GAEMASEQP
-883 VSAVAVED
+883 AVEQAGPEQAGPEQAEGEARAEVAD
-891 SPQSVEPE
+891 AQAPESVGAPAPE
-899 AEPVTSEPAASEA
+899 DTPIVEVAPAEPAAETPAVAAPEAPSEA
-912 AASEAV
+912 GPE
-918 EPEAQPPVDITVAE
+918 EPVAE
-932 AAPGDQDQADSTPGD
+932 AAPQDGTAEETPD
-947 VVPAG
+947 TAG
-952 PDVEEIQVGDV
+952 E
-963 SSAPAED
+963 
-970 AGDAGATDVEAEAE
+970 TEAEA
-984 PVVMVPLFAR
+984 VVMVPLFAR
-994 RRREEGRRPRS
+994 RRREEGRRPRPNRNRQRQGGERSDAEAGADTRTDGRPGREKRADNRPNQGKPS
-1005 NRSKRQGEQ
+1005 NGKPGGGKPAHGRQGE
-1014 RADGAP
+1014 
-1020 SGENRQQGRP
+1020 
-1030 YQGRSAQ
+1030 
-1037 SQPGQGQGQSGQ
+1037 
-1049 AQSGQGQPP
+1049 
-1058 QGQAPQGR
+1058 
-1066 SGDGKPSHGKPQHAR
+1066 GD
-1081 HGQGDGGGQRS
+1081 GQRS
-1092 DGRRG
+1092 DRRRG
-1097 KGGGPKRRDGDR
+1097 GGKGPNRRDDR
-1109 RGRDGRD
+1109 RGRD

-1121 HTAEPERKGEI
+1121 HTAEPERRGEI

-1140 LAGLRDALRKKDG
+1140 LAGLRDAMRKKDG